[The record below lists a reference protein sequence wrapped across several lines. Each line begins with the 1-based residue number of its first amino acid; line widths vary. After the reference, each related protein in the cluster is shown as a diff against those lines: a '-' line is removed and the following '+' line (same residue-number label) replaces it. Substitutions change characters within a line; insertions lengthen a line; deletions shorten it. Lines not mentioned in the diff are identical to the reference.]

1 MTFFE
6 KYRLYISILLGAA
19 FALIVVFIWNTNNIS
34 LRQTLQNKV
43 TDTHALVTQQF
54 RKALMHNVN
63 QLNNLGSRIEF
74 TGGDYFEHW
83 NSDAGLI
90 VRQEPSFRF
99 IEWIDSTMVIQRVEP
114 LEGNEAAVGLDIS
127 GLDYR
132 NSDWLKARRDS
143 VFNLT
148 HWLELVQ
155 GNFAFLVD
163 APVYIDGQFQGTIT
177 AGMDFSEKFNDI
189 MRGLDEYH
197 VSLYDDRGTRF
208 YTYGIEEGTKAYQD
222 MAVTGSISIGDAN
235 GSVWMVDM
243 VPNRL
248 FGEANFPAWYNLN
261 FILALLLCIMLSV
274 TFFFMSKS
282 VAAEKSYREANR
294 KLRALIDS
302 SPVAIYVINSD
313 GVVTDFWN
321 NAAEEMLGWKKEEV
335 IGNFIPHVSDDHRD
349 EFKYLMERILEEGG
363 LVNREITRTRK
374 DGSKG
379 EFRINVGTMTGDDR
393 QMLVLLEDITREK
406 EYEQKLKNSIK
417 EKEVL
422 LTEIHHR
429 VKNNLAIVV
438 GLIDLQ
444 KDGVEKPE
452 TRQLFD
458 DTQNRIFSIASV
470 HEMLYKTEDFSRIPF
485 NNYLDKLIERMK
497 KTYGKKHKNISI
509 KRQANSFKLGMTEAI
524 PLGLLL
530 NELITNSY
538 KHAFGKTDDARI
550 EMELHKE
557 DETIKVRYRDNGTGF
572 DPALFKEGGS
582 MGVTLIKTLLKQLDA
597 EWELTGG
604 NGSGFGLRFRFSI
617 QNSSSA
623 SA

>member
-1 MTFFE
+1 MIFFN
-6 KYRLYISILLGAA
+6 KYRLYISILLGASLS
-19 FALIVVFIWNTNNIS
+19 LIVVFIWNTNNIS
-34 LRQTLQNKV
+34 LRQTLKDKV
-43 TDTHALVTQQF
+43 TDTHTLVTQQF
-54 RKALMHNVN
+54 RKALMDNVN
-63 QLNNLGSRIEF
+63 QLNNLGNRIEF
-74 TGGDYFEHW
+74 TDGNYFEHW

-99 IEWIDSTMVIQRVEP
+99 IEWIDSTMVVQRVEP

-155 GNFAFLVD
+155 GNYAFLVD

-177 AGMDFSEKFNDI
+177 AGMNFSEKFNDI
-189 MRGLDEYH
+189 MRKLDEYH
-197 VSLYDDRGTRF
+197 ITLYDDRGSLF
-208 YTYGIEEGTKAYQD
+208 YSYGIADGTSAYQD

-235 GSVWMVDM
+235 RSVWMVDM

-261 FILALLLCIMLSV
+261 FILALLLCFMLSV

-282 VAAEKSYREANR
+282 VAAEKSYREANH

-302 SPVAIYVINSD
+302 SPVAIYVINSN
-313 GVVTDFWN
+313 GIITDFWN
-321 NAAEEMLGWKKEEV
+321 KAAEEMLGWKKEEV
-335 IGNFIPHVSDDHRD
+335 IGNFIPHVTD
-349 EFKYLMERILEEGG
+349 EHHEEFEHLINRILEEGG
-363 LVNREITRTRK
+363 LINREIIRTRK
-374 DGSKG
+374 DGRKG
-379 EFRINVGTMTGDDR
+379 EFRINVGTITGDDR

-406 EYEQKLKNSIK
+406 EYEKKLKNSLR

-452 TRQLFD
+452 IRQLFD
-458 DTQNRIFSIASV
+458 ETQNRIFSIASV

-485 NNYLDKLIERMK
+485 DRYLDTLIGRMQ
-497 KTYGKKHKNISI
+497 KTHDEEHHSVTIN
-509 KRQANSFKLGMTEAI
+509 RQANDFKLGMTEAI

-538 KHAFGKTDDARI
+538 KHAFGKTDDASI
-550 EMELHKE
+550 EIDLHKE
-557 DETIKVRYRDNGTGF
+557 NGTIEVRYRDNGTGF
-572 DPALFKEGGS
+572 DPALFNDGGS
-582 MGVTLIKTLLKQLDA
+582 MGVTLIKTLLKQLNA
-597 EWELTGG
+597 EWKLTGG
-604 NGSGFGLRFRFSI
+604 DDSGFGIRFRFPAV
-617 QNSSSA
+617 NGR
-623 SA
+623 